1 MSAIIEV
8 DWFNS
13 YIIRKV
19 RSQNQVGGATNT
31 VFGSPGI
38 AIGVDTSTTSSNLN
52 YFIEESRIRGGYN
65 NTATDNGARAYLDEQ
80 YPIQQNRI
88 NTLIYSGV
96 FNSRTGVNDTN
107 VFSVGDSITNL

>member
-1 MSAIIEV
+1 MSAIIEI

-19 RSQNQVGGATNT
+19 RSQNQVGGSANT
-31 VFGSPGI
+31 TFGSPGV
-38 AIGVDTSTTSSNLN
+38 APGVDINTSSSDLN

-80 YPIQQNRI
+80 YPLQQNRI

-96 FNSRTGVNDTN
+96 F
-107 VFSVGDSITNL
+107 